1 MLHQYLESNFFSKA
15 SILKDEIIPL
25 SKINSDLKI
34 SEIDK
39 NKIYEYKVSGESRTF
54 MFKTS
59 SDMIYSCIFTTNKKI
74 PVDALKTTFGPIK
87 KEFLDSTLGDLR
99 NTLETRDV
107 DTRVSS
113 NTSDIKKIFSVI
125 YTILRKIYYP
135 KYTKI
140 AFRAI
145 LLPSEKPFKELY
157 DEIKEKNELTIK
169 HIIEIINSKEKQIQS
184 KLKELEDSEVLKRF
198 NKLKESFLKKL
209 NSINGI
215 ISKEQLIQLFNGF
228 EKQAFFRHRLY
239 KSAINLSMKEI
250 EKEINQ
256 AIKVEFDYDKTDRYI
271 VINIGK

>member
-1 MLHQYLESNFFSKA
+1 
-15 SILKDEIIPL
+15 
-25 SKINSDLKI
+25 
-34 SEIDK
+34 
-39 NKIYEYKVSGESRTF
+39 

-113 NTSDIKKIFSVI
+113 NTLDIKKIFSVI

-169 HIIEIINSKEKQIQS
+169 HIIEIINSKEKEIES
-184 KLKELEDSEVLKRF
+184 KLKELDDSEVLKRF

-215 ISKEQLIQLFNGF
+215 ISKEQLIQLFNDF

-250 EKEINQ
+250 ENEINQ
-256 AIKVEFDYDKTDRYI
+256 TIKVEFDYDKTDRYI
-271 VINIGK
+271 VINVGK